1 MLAVWPSWGARRARQ
16 QTPPGET
23 YRLGMTET
31 LAGKTQD
38 EDVISLVADVG
49 EEVLRG
55 FSVLLFSL
63 PRRIV
68 AGTLDGVG
76 DVLHGAAAMLGEV
89 DPVDT
94 RVTELEKRLD
104 SLEKATGTRGTAP
117 TRTKRAKRRAEH
129 EATEATKPT
138 SEGEHAQ

>member
-1 MLAVWPSWGARRARQ
+1 
-16 QTPPGET
+16 
-23 YRLGMTET
+23 MTET
-31 LAGKTQD
+31 RAGRTQDEDFISLVADD

-49 EEVLRG
+49 EDVLRG
-55 FSVLLFSL
+55 FSFLLFSL

-68 AGTLDGVG
+68 ARTLDGVG

-94 RVTELEKRLD
+94 RVAELEKRLD
-104 SLEKATGTRGTAP
+104 SLEKATGTRGTTP
-117 TRTKRAKRRAEH
+117 TRTKRAERRGEH
-129 EATEATKPT
+129 EATEATKPS